1 MSRPVKLNHGRLNQ
15 THCLSVPETQIIT
28 GAASIAS
35 QNLASS
41 PAEASTDKLVDLEL
55 FNGTLTP
62 AALSHEGLT
71 LIGDRRLVKSKA
83 NWSAHRDMSGFG
95 LGCVKTR
102 RRSIAMEEVIRPRP
116 F

>member
-1 MSRPVKLNHGRLNQ
+1 
-15 THCLSVPETQIIT
+15 
-28 GAASIAS
+28 
-35 QNLASS
+35 
-41 PAEASTDKLVDLEL
+41 LVDLEL

-95 LGCVKTR
+95 QKATFGR
-102 RRSIAMEEVIRPRP
+102 G
-116 F
+116 

>member
-1 MSRPVKLNHGRLNQ
+1 
-15 THCLSVPETQIIT
+15 VPETQIIT

-71 LIGDRRLVKSKA
+71 LIGDRRMVKSKA